1 MENEQTQQA
10 EESNEHIFFR
20 KLIYDIR
27 NFIALT
33 DDKIEFIRKLTHEQK
48 LEIIME
54 YDKIVQFVNESY

>member
-1 MENEQTQQA
+1 MENEQTQQT
-10 EESNEHIFFR
+10 EESKEHIFFR
-20 KLIYDIR
+20 KLIHDIR

-54 YDKIVQFVNESY
+54 YDKIVQFVNETL